1 MSQQASIE
9 PAEEPS
15 EAPKVVAN
23 LSDAKKLKQDAL
35 ELATL
40 LYDMYKHEQL
50 NARIVSGQS
59 NDNMS

>member
-1 MSQQASIE
+1 MSQQAKIT
-9 PAEEPS
+9 PTEEPS
-15 EAPKVVAN
+15 EAPKVVAK
-23 LSDAKKLKQDAL
+23 LTDAKKRKQDAL

-50 NARIVSGQS
+50 NARIIGGQS